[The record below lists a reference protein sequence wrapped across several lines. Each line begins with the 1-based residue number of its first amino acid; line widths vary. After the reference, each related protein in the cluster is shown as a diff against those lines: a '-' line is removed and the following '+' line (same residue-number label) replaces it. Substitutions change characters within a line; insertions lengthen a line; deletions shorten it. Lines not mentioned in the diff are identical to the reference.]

1 MEIVHTS
8 EIIIIFGLVF
18 IEIDA
23 SYGFGGPLRGIKT
36 QSVIKIVPT

>member
-8 EIIIIFGLVF
+8 EIIIIFGLLF

-36 QSVIKIVPT
+36 QSVVKIVST